1 MVFLIKYL
9 NFSKINVFSI
19 CDKGVKQSNEQ
30 SNEQSNYTKKLFV
43 SN

>member
-19 CDKGVKQSNEQ
+19 CGKGVKQ